1 MVHKAEC
8 TIVVYRSSIQTFPL
22 QCEKNAGESNVKRAS
37 DFRHWVQEIWY
48 KHVDECQQYRET
60 PKTSS
65 EYWEHYKWWLKREF
79 RFQTKDS
86 K

>member
-1 MVHKAEC
+1 MAREVEC
-8 TIVVYRSSIQTFPL
+8 TIVAWQNFIQTFLL
-22 QCEKNAGESNVKRAS
+22 QYEKNVGESNVKRAS

-48 KHVDECQQYRET
+48 RHVDECEQYRET

-65 EYWEHYKWWLKREF
+65 EYWEQYKWWLKREF

>member
-1 MVHKAEC
+1 MVHKAKF
-8 TIVVYRSSIQTFPL
+8 TIVVYQSSIQTFPL
-22 QCEKNAGESNVKRAS
+22 QCEKNAGESNVKRAR

-65 EYWEHYKWWLKREF
+65 EYWEQYKWWLKREF
-79 RFQTKDS
+79 RFQTKDI